1 MQTGRQANLKEIS
14 SRKLPSYA
22 KHTKHQKPGLAT
34 TNRSEETGA
43 RDTKPSDNECTNGK
57 TKWKKDV

>member
-1 MQTGRQANLKEIS
+1 MKGVGERNADRQAGKPKGDKFQKTS
-14 SRKLPSYA
+14 PYA

-43 RDTKPSDNECTNGK
+43 RDTKPSDN
-57 TKWKKDV
+57 